1 MVHKFISRNY
11 NLTGMLMEH
20 IVEQIFCQLDYES
33 LASAEMVSK
42 VWRETLQSSEEIW
55 KNLLKRNVNICSSLQ

>member
-1 MVHKFISRNY
+1 
-11 NLTGMLMEH
+11 MLMEH
-20 IVEQIFCQLDYES
+20 IIEQIFCQLDYES

-55 KNLLKRNVNICSSLQ
+55 KNLLNRNVNIHSSLQ